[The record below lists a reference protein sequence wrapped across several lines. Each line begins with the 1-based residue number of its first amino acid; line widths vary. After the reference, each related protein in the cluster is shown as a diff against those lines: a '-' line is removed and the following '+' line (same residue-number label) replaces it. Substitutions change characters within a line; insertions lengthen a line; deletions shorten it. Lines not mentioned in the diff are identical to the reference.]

1 MLSYIKP
8 LAKTFNSGL
17 TLSRHFNDTCNRTR
31 LSFEGCNIVSVKYR
45 YIDDSERNAILNLK
59 YK

>member
-8 LAKTFNSGL
+8 FDSKNFQLL
-17 TLSRHFNDTCNRTR
+17 TLSRRLNDTCNRTR

-45 YIDDSERNAILNLK
+45 YIDDSERNAIRNLK